1 MNNNLV
7 FLVEYNDYDIH
18 EICSVHSTVERADQW
33 ISNKVC
39 ELGDNQFR
47 DRLRYSV
54 CKYIIDEDPVIFDEK
69 KIVFSWEITLNSQR
83 LESPK
88 NWKIEKNQRFID
100 PGETFKIVSFDNS
113 IIVASF
119 VSEKDCMTKAR
130 QEYIN
135 ILFASGD
142 MTNSEK
148 RDAFKGIDG
157 EYTVD

>member
-1 MNNNLV
+1 MMNDNLV

-39 ELGDNQFR
+39 SLGDNQFR
-47 DRLRYSV
+47 DGLGYSV
-54 CKYIIDEDPVIFDEK
+54 CKYIIDKEPVISDGK

-83 LESPK
+83 LGLPQS
-88 NWKIEKNQRFID
+88 WKIEKNQRFVD

-119 VSEKDCMTKAR
+119 VSEEDCMAKAK
-130 QEYIN
+130 EECIK
-135 ILFASGD
+135 ILLASG
-142 MTNSEK
+142 EK
-148 RDAFKGIDG
+148 
-157 EYTVD
+157 